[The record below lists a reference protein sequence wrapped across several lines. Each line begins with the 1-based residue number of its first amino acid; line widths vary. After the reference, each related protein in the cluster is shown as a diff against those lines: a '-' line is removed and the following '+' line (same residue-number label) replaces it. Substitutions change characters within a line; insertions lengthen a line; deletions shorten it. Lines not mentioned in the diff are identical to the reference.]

1 MSEIKVNTITKRTGS
16 TITIGESGTTVS
28 LASGASSSG
37 FGAIEW
43 QSVVTSNTTMVAG
56 RGYFVNTTSGA
67 ITMTL
72 PASASAGDQVAIKD
86 YTGTFATN
94 SVIIARNSH
103 KIQGL
108 ETNSELKTIRASVL
122 LTYVDATEGW
132 VYTQESNVGDLQIAE
147 YISATGGTESTSGN
161 FKIHTFNSSSN
172 FVVASLGNAAG
183 GGSWANKVDYAVVA
197 GGGGGGS
204 RHGGGGGAGGFRE
217 GRVSAPEYTA
227 SPLVAPDGLTV
238 TAQTYP
244 VTVGA
249 GGAGRPGGCVSAG
262 KGGDSVFSTITSA
275 GGGIGMGI
283 ADNGPQPGNKNGGSG
298 GGGVGYTNAA
308 NGSGNTPPVSPPQGN
323 NGGQGYCNPNFSGGG
338 GGGATAA
345 GANAG
350 SGNGGNGGAG
360 ATTHIT
366 GSPVTRAG
374 GGGGG
379 SGCSSSQGTGGSGG
393 GGNGEGGAG
402 TAPSGTANTG
412 SGGGGSRSPTGGN
425 GASGSG
431 GSGVV
436 IVRYKYQN

>member
-1 MSEIKVNTITKRTGS
+1 
-16 TITIGESGTTVS
+16 
-28 LASGASSSG
+28 
-37 FGAIEW
+37 
-43 QSVVTSNTTMVAG
+43 
-56 RGYFVNTTSGA
+56 
-67 ITMTL
+67 
-72 PASASAGDQVAIKD
+72 
-86 YTGTFATN
+86 
-94 SVIIARNSH
+94 
-103 KIQGL
+103 
-108 ETNSELKTIRASVL
+108 
-122 LTYVDATEGW
+122 
-132 VYTQESNVGDLQIAE
+132 
-147 YISATGGTESTSGN
+147 GN

-283 ADNGPQPGNKNGGSG
+283 ADNGPQPSNKNGGSG

-338 GGGATAA
+338 GGGATAT

-379 SGCSSSQGTGGSGG
+379 S
-393 GGNGEGGAG
+393 
-402 TAPSGTANTG
+402 
-412 SGGGGSRSPTGGN
+412 
-425 GASGSG
+425 
-431 GSGVV
+431 
-436 IVRYKYQN
+436 